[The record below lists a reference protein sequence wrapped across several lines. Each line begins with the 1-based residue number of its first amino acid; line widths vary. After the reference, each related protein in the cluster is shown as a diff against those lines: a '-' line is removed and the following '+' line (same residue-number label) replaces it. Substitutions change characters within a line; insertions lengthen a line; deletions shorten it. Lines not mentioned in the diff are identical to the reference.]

1 MVSEASAPPAAFLH
15 SLAGHVRRHPWVITA
30 ALCAI
35 SVLLGLTG
43 PDTPAQ
49 EYRVWLFKHGGALL
63 YDDQWYGGHTVP
75 GYSVLFPPLGALLG
89 VQVIGVLACVASTVI
104 VTRLLRGPG
113 RRTGHDLPLVWFSVA
128 TVANLV
134 VGRMPFALG
143 MAFGAL
149 ALLGVRERRTKTA
162 WAGAILS
169 SLASPLA
176 GGFVLLVGLALLSQA
191 DLRRVLPLAGAAS
204 GVLVALAFPESGVQP
219 FPLMSYLPL
228 MVLIFAG
235 LAVVPRSER
244 AIRVG
249 LLLWAA
255 AATFFFLVPTQIG
268 GNIARPATLLAGPV
282 AALLLRHRPRVL
294 LVVALPLIGW
304 QIGPVQGALATYG
317 DPSGSKG
324 YYTALLDYL
333 DHGPVP
339 PGRVEIPMTRT
350 HWEAS
355 FVAPSVPLARGWER
369 QLDME
374 YNGLFYD
381 GTLTAQT
388 YHEWL
393 LRRGIRYVALPDVGL
408 DPSATG
414 EAAILRRG
422 QPYLRQVWSD
432 PHWTVWLVTDSTG
445 LVTGPAT
452 LSRLGLSSLRVTF
465 SAPGLATVLVHFT
478 PYWGVDGNRDA
489 CVFAAVDGWTG
500 ILTDSAGP
508 VSLSARL
515 SVGGLTRASSL
526 DCPAATRAH

>member
-1 MVSEASAPPAAFLH
+1 MVSEASAPPAAFPH
-15 SLAGHVRRHPWVITA
+15 SVGAWLRRHPWVITA
-30 ALCAI
+30 VLCAV

-104 VTRLLRGPG
+104 VTRMLRGPG
-113 RRTGHDLPLVWFSVA
+113 RRAGHDLVLVWFSVV
-128 TVANLV
+128 TVANLI

-149 ALLGVRERRTKTA
+149 ALLGVRERRTKTS
-162 WAGAILS
+162 WAGAVLS

-176 GGFVLLVGLALLSQA
+176 GGFVLLVGLALASQM
-191 DLRRVLPLAGAAS
+191 DRRRVLPLVGAAS

-228 MVLIFAG
+228 MALILAG
-235 LAVVPRSER
+235 LMVTPRSER
-244 AIRVG
+244 AMRVG
-249 LLLWAA
+249 LMLWAA

-268 GNIARPATLLAGPV
+268 GNIARPATLLAGPA

-294 LVVALPLIGW
+294 LVAAVPLIGW
-304 QIGPVQGALATYG
+304 SIGPVQGALATYG

-324 YYTALLDYL
+324 YYTGLISYL
-333 DHGPVP
+333 DHGPVA
-339 PGRVEIPMTRT
+339 PGRVEIPLTRS

-381 GTLTAQT
+381 GTLTPQT
-388 YHEWL
+388 YHDWL
-393 LRRGIRYVALPDVGL
+393 LRRGIRYVALPDVSLDSSAAAEGALLRAGL
-408 DPSATG
+408 
-414 EAAILRRG
+414 
-422 QPYLRQVWSD
+422 PYLREVWSD
-432 PHWTVWLVTDSTG
+432 PHWRVWLVTDSTG

-452 LSRLGLSSLRVTF
+452 LTRLGVSSLQVDF

-478 PYWGVDGNRDA
+478 PYWAVDGDGDA
-489 CVFAAVDGWTG
+489 CVFQAADGWTG
-500 ILTDSAGP
+500 ILTDAAGP

-526 DCPAATRAH
+526 GCPAATRAH